1 MKKLLAVMLL
11 STAVAT
17 PALAEDSSFYV
28 GALVG
33 NQYLGVLGG
42 YQIDKMYSAEVSYAT
57 VLTPTVNTGF
67 GSIKTNNSDLAADL
81 VVMLPWKIQKVPAL
95 TFFGKG
101 GVEYVSTRV
110 TTTAGAISSSVST
123 HEVKLRLGGGAQYD
137 VSKNF
142 SARAG
147 VGVMG
152 DHNDLYVSGIF
163 KF

>member
-17 PALAEDSSFYV
+17 PALAEDSPVYA
-28 GALVG
+28 GAFAG
-33 NQYLGVLGG
+33 NQYLGLLGG
-42 YQIDKMYSAEVSYAT
+42 YQIDKMYSVEVSYST
-57 VLTPTVNTGF
+57 VLTPTVNTGA
-67 GSIKTNNSDLAADL
+67 GSIKTDNSSLAADL
-81 VVMLPWKIQKVPAL
+81 VVILPWKVQKVPAL
-95 TFFGKG
+95 SFFGKG
-101 GVEYVSTRV
+101 GMEYVSTKV
-110 TTTAGAISSSVST
+110 TNTVGGNTSVST
-123 HEVKLRLGGGAQYD
+123 NEVKLKLGGGAQYD

-152 DHNDLYVSGIF
+152 NHNDLYVSGIL